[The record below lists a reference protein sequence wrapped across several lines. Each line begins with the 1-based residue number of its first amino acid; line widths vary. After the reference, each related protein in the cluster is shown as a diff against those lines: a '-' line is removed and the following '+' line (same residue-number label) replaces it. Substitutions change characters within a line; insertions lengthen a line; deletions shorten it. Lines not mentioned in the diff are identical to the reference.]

1 MHTNKLSTIWLGF
14 SLVALSLSSCVHTQ
28 RPTQFLGPASLA
40 LDVLAREL
48 VALGLQPAELDD
60 PKGTLTTR
68 WQDLSFMY
76 GMTEDERETSLFRS
90 YLVVLQRG
98 PADTT
103 VTLRARMKICAA
115 GTRVGA
121 NNRLP
126 ADCQGMPGLL
136 EQHQLELDKLGFDL
150 KVALR
155 KLRPSGFDDKPR
167 GPGPV
172 LVVFDLQAPL
182 GLLPKGEAARL
193 TDFLAAK
200 LTETGRFRVVPRET
214 LRAKLAAGQKQS
226 YAERYGPEY
235 QVELGR
241 AMAANKLLTTQL
253 IGAGKTCTLAA
264 TLYDM
269 KSETA
274 EAATSVQ
281 SGCGTAE
288 LPKGLTQLA
297 RKLADQLP

>member
-1 MHTNKLSTIWLGF
+1 MRKNKLSSVWLGF
-14 SLVALSLSSCVHTQ
+14 ALMALTLSNCVHTQ
-28 RPTQFLGPASLA
+28 RATQFLGPASLA

-48 VALGLQPAELDD
+48 VALGLTPAELDE
-60 PKGTLTTR
+60 PSGTASTR

-76 GMTEDERETSLFRS
+76 GMTEDERETTLFRS

-103 VTLRARMKICAA
+103 VTLRARMKVCAV
-115 GTRVGA
+115 GTRVAA

-126 ADCQGMPGLL
+126 ADCQDLPGLL
-136 EQHQLELDKLGFDL
+136 EQHQQELDKLGMDL

-155 KLRPSGFDDKPR
+155 KLRPSGFDDIKR

-235 QVELGR
+235 QIDLGR

-253 IGAGKTCTLAA
+253 IGAGDACTLAA

-281 SGCGTAE
+281 SGCGADQ

-297 RKLADQLP
+297 RKLSDHLP